1 MRPLTADRRYPDAPR
16 ARAPQQGYVP
26 QAAYTPAPRRD
37 PAPTRM
43 AYRMQRLWLT
53 PAFRVLMRVG
63 VPVLCVATVGAIA
76 FGPEARRNAIFAQ
89 VGEWRQAIE
98 NRPEFRVSV
107 LQVTG
112 ASPSLDAAIREMLDV
127 KLPVSRFAIDLEAA
141 ATRIRTLDAVA
152 QAEVKVGSGG
162 VLSVQI
168 TERKPALI
176 WRKEAELDLLDASG
190 RRVAQ
195 VLERADRPDLPVVT
209 GLGADKAA
217 AEALAIVAAAKP
229 VLPRLRGLVRIGERR
244 WDLVLDRDQRILL
257 PADNPVRALER
268 LLALDKAED
277 LLGRDIIAVDLRNQA
292 RPTIRLSA
300 DALRSLRRAKGLETV
315 ENAL

>member
-1 MRPLTADRRYPDAPR
+1 MRPLTADRRYPAMSR
-16 ARAPQQGYVP
+16 AAQPGHAPQP
-26 QAAYTPAPRRD
+26 HTAPPPRRD

-63 VPVLCVATVGAIA
+63 VPVLCVAAVGAIA
-76 FGPEARRNAIFAQ
+76 FGPEARRNAIVAQ

-112 ASPSLDAAIREMLDV
+112 ASPSLDAAIRDMLDV
-127 KLPVSRFAIDLEAA
+127 KLPVSRFSIDLEAA
-141 ATRIRTLDAVA
+141 ATRIRTLDAVD

-162 VLSVQI
+162 VLSVRI
-168 TERKPALI
+168 TERQPALI
-176 WRKEAELDLLDASG
+176 WRKEAELDLLDATG

-209 GLGADKAA
+209 GFGADKAA
-217 AEALAIVAAAKP
+217 SEALAIVTAAKP

-292 RPTIRLSA
+292 RPTIRLSS

>member
-1 MRPLTADRRYPDAPR
+1 MRPLTADRRYPAMSR
-16 ARAPQQGYVP
+16 AAQPGYAPQP
-26 QAAYTPAPRRD
+26 HTAPPPRRD

-63 VPVLCVATVGAIA
+63 VPVLCVAAVGAIA
-76 FGPEARRNAIFAQ
+76 FGPEARRNAIVAQ
-89 VGEWRQAIE
+89 VGEWREAIE

-112 ASPSLDAAIREMLDV
+112 ASPSLDAAIRDMLDV
-127 KLPVSRFAIDLEAA
+127 KLPVSRFSIDLEAA
-141 ATRIRTLDAVA
+141 ATRIRTLDAVD

-162 VLSVQI
+162 VLSVRI
-168 TERKPALI
+168 TERQPALI
-176 WRKEAELDLLDASG
+176 WRKEAELDLLDATG

-209 GLGADKAA
+209 GFGADKAA
-217 AEALAIVAAAKP
+217 SEALAIVAAAKP

-292 RPTIRLSA
+292 RPTIRLSS

>member
-16 ARAPQQGYVP
+16 ARAPQPGYVP

-63 VPVLCVATVGAIA
+63 VPVLCVAAVGAIA